1 MTRQQLED
9 YYGQELDSSPN
20 RTEKKRKNRNK
31 SSKKK
36 KDGFSDSMKKRIRDD
51 EFDHKGEY

>member
-1 MTRQQLED
+1 MSKQEIDD
-9 YYGQELDSSPN
+9 YYGQEIDKSPN
-20 RTEKKRKNRNK
+20 PGEKKRKRGK

-51 EFDHKGEY
+51 EFDYKGEY